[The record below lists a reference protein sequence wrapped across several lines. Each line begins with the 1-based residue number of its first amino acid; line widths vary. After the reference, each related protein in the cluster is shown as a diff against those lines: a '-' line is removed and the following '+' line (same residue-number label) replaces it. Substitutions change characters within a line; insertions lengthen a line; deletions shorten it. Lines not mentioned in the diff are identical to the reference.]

1 LRFVQLT
8 LHDRQLFAKDKIL
21 RDGGAR
27 EYRREDGGSYS
38 GPSGFRGRPVPGAL
52 MIILGA
58 ALFAVGLKY
67 ADAPNNPF
75 WLPGGAWGI
84 WIVAFVLVCQGTVFL
99 LTGEWL
105 L

>member
-1 LRFVQLT
+1 
-8 LHDRQLFAKDKIL
+8 
-21 RDGGAR
+21 
-27 EYRREDGGSYS
+27 
-38 GPSGFRGRPVPGAL
+38 